1 MLPLPQPSP
10 QHRGKLTSASSRPDA
25 RGGHGCPPPQVPE
38 ILTPEAFRRSG
49 SSPDSGRLPSEV
61 SPSTRL
67 LSFVGG
73 GQGMGSVW
81 RDRSLDWRAWG
92 PGRPSTSRASV
103 GRCPQ
108 PVRSLED
115 HRGAQGPQPGGG
127 RPGPGDTSPGAAPF
141 PQGTCV
147 HGLQRTRRTGC
158 AVPDDT

>member
-25 RGGHGCPPPQVPE
+25 RGGHPCPPPQVPE

-67 LSFVGG
+67 LSFMGG
-73 GQGMGSVW
+73 GQGMGSV
-81 RDRSLDWRAWG
+81 RQDRSLDMRAWG

-127 RPGPGDTSPGAAPF
+127 RPGPGDTSPGASKAQFSSQIQLSLPEAE
-141 PQGTCV
+141 V
-147 HGLQRTRRTGC
+147 ARS
-158 AVPDDT
+158 